1 VTEPGSA
8 TVFWSYAHADD
19 DASRGKI
26 RRLSERVGGAYRTHS
41 GEVLTRFF
49 DRDGEDGIK
58 WGIEWRSKINSTIF
72 GTTFFV
78 PVISPSYLKSPIC
91 RDEFNRFWDR
101 AKASNV
107 SELLLPI
114 LWVDVEPA
122 TPDEKAIWDVVK
134 EIQYLNWTETR
145 LDDELSSTADK
156 LIDTMG
162 RRLHEIAKT
171 VERTPESIPGAG
183 ANLESSELGN
193 DDEPG
198 GLLDVYAE
206 VEGSMATYGGEFVA
220 ASEALKAV
228 LDVFADRP
236 SGGLTGTQR
245 LAYLGL
251 ISTRL
256 RAPAAEFESRANR
269 LERST
274 RLLTELLLQMADLM
288 ASPVFVNS
296 AKELDLSRLRALP
309 DLFAEKF
316 GNYPSSRETVA
327 ALGRMSR
334 VMKEPVAAVER
345 GFDSFDAVAAMFR
358 QWAKAFERFEASPT
372 ESSSATTGS
381 RPEDQSSGQDAAI
394 T

>member
-19 DASRGKI
+19 DASRGRI
-26 RRLSERVGGAYRTHS
+26 RRLSERIGGAYRTHS

-58 WGIEWRSKINSTIF
+58 WGIEWRSKISSTIF

-78 PVISPSYLKSPIC
+78 PVISPTYLKSPIC
-91 RDEFNRFWDR
+91 RDEFNRFWER

-114 LWVDVEPA
+114 LWVEVEPA
-122 TPDEKAIWDVVK
+122 TPEEKAIWDVVK

-145 LDDELSSTADK
+145 LDDELSTTADK
-156 LIDTMG
+156 LIDIMG
-162 RRLHEIAKT
+162 RRLYEIART
-171 VERTPESIPGAG
+171 VERTPESIPGDKAD
-183 ANLESSELGN
+183 LGSNETGSN
-193 DDEPG
+193 DDPR
-198 GLLDVYAE
+198 GLLDVYAD
-206 VEGSMATYGGEFVA
+206 VEGSMAAYTEEFVA
-220 ASEALKAV
+220 ASEALKRV
-228 LDVFADRP
+228 LDVFRDSP
-236 SGGLTGTQR
+236 SSGITGSQR

-251 ISTRL
+251 ISERL
-256 RAPAAEFESRANR
+256 SAPAAEFESSANR

-274 RLLTELLLQMADLM
+274 RLLTELLLQVADLM
-288 ASPVFVNS
+288 ATPLFVNRAS
-296 AKELDLSRLRALP
+296 GFDLSQLRKLP
-309 DLFAEKF
+309 DLFTEKF
-316 GNYPSSRETVA
+316 GNYPSGREVVA
-327 ALGRMSR
+327 AVGRMSR

-345 GFDSFDAVAAMFR
+345 GFDSFDAIAAMFR
-358 QWAKAFERFEASPT
+358 QWAKAFERFEAPSA
-372 ESSSATTGS
+372 ESGSAATPS